1 MSNEILVGNT
11 PIFDQLVREMEERG
25 KRYDNMIADGP
36 VDLRPVSNY
45 EAGKP
50 LSSLLKRP
58 VRFEGVRPLH
68 QIIDEMDKVAEYYP
82 NPVENIVSDM
92 FKKVRDAH
100 PDAIIEGMQV
110 HHELDG
116 GMTVTLKGYE
126 PVTSIGE
133 DDDNGMHTIGATDDT
148 PSFMP
153 SVKRL
158 GWLSEGLQEPA

>member
-25 KRYDNMIADGP
+25 KRYDGMIADGP
-36 VDLRPVSNY
+36 VDLRPVS
-45 EAGKP
+45 
-50 LSSLLKRP
+50 SLFKRP
-58 VRFEGVRPLH
+58 VRMEGVRPLH
-68 QIIDEMDKVAEYYP
+68 QIIDEMDKVAEFYP
-82 NPVENIVSDM
+82 NPVESLVRDVWEKVSDS
-92 FKKVRDAH
+92 H
-100 PDAIIEGMQV
+100 PGAIIETTQV
-110 HHELDG
+110 HQGLDG
-116 GMTVTLKGYE
+116 GLTVVLKGYE

-133 DDDNGMHTIGATDDT
+133 DDDNGMHTIGATDDS